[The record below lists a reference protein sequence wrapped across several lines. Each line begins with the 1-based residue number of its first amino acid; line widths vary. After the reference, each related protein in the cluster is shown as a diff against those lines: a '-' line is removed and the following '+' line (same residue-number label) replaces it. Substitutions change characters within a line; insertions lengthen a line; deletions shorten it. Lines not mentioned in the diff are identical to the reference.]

1 MNGPDDIDAR
11 RLQGRDE
18 PENHGGQ
25 ERDAEAKEQHR
36 DIEPDDDFLGDA
48 AVGNIADERL
58 HAEIGEPA
66 PDRGPEHGQDQAL
79 QQQLPDQPAARGAK
93 QLLALWTK
101 DKYMSRLEAAGVQHL
116 EKYFDFALVPPDRDI
131 IRQDE
136 YGNFMVVLLTGS
148 IAVDRLQP
156 WGEQMRLTEARPGDI
171 LGEMSLLDSGM
182 RFSVCTSLAECEIAV
197 LGAEGMDQMMQEEPQ
212 LAAALV
218 ALLAR
223 KLSMRLRVVGARLS
237 ERQQ

>member
-1 MNGPDDIDAR
+1 MKGVLDLLRRAAPAGREGAPTDSVLFTTAFADQGVDPSMLVPWEARANEVGAR
-11 RLQGRDE
+11 RLAAGR
-18 PENHGGQ
+18 GVKQ
-25 ERDAEAKEQHR
+25 
-36 DIEPDDDFLGDA
+36 L
-48 AVGNIADERL
+48 
-58 HAEIGEPA
+58 
-66 PDRGPEHGQDQAL
+66 QAL
-79 QQQLPDQPAARGAK
+79 WA
-93 QLLALWTK
+93 K
-101 DKYMSRLEAAGVQHL
+101 DKYMSRLPPDAVQRF
-116 EKYFDFALVPPDRDI
+116 ERFFDFALVPADRDI

-148 IAVDRLQP
+148 IAVDRHQP

-182 RFSVCTSLAECEIAV
+182 RFSVCASLTECEIAV
-197 LGAEGMDQMMQEEPQ
+197 LGAEGMDQMMREEPQ

-237 ERQQ
+237 ERQPGVNG